1 MSFVVKLSID
11 PPGAE
16 SVVVAVSVGAD
27 MTANAVILVA
37 EILVLEIL
45 VPLILGAV
53 TLTDVFTVPQV
64 TPNRTFKLLSM
75 LALIAD
81 KLLVLIFDALSIF
94 ILADEL
100 TRRPLKEH
108 CDAII

>member
-16 SVVVAVSVGAD
+16 KVVVAVSVGAD
-27 MTANAVILVA
+27 MTDVAVMFAADIF
-37 EILVLEIL
+37 VLEIL
-45 VPLILGAV
+45 VPFSLGAV

-81 KLLVLIFDALSIF
+81 RLLVLIFDALSIF

-100 TRRPLKEH
+100 TLKPNKLH
-108 CDAII
+108 

>member
-16 SVVVAVSVGAD
+16 KVVVAFIVGAD
-27 MTANAVILVA
+27 MTDDAVMLVA

-45 VPLILGAV
+45 VPFSLGAV

-81 KLLVLIFDALSIF
+81 RLLVLIMLVLSVA

-100 TRRPLKEH
+100 TLKPKKLH